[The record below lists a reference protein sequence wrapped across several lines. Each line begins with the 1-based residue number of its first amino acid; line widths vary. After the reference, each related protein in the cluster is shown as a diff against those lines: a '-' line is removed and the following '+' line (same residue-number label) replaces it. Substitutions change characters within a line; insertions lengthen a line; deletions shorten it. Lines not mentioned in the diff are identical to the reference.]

1 MYLGSFCFWL
11 CQLVRKSPRAAWTM
25 TSMTC
30 HWKQGLNMPEIDV
43 RNKET
48 PRGRREFFFW
58 EAKHD
63 SIGDSVGWISLNSES
78 TQFIPIPSLVQ
89 QHLPLLVT
97 QQKTKGKPWQVEL
110 KVEEGPDAYVTDST
124 VGRSL
129 GHKKNSG
136 WNSEL
141 WFSFFNHKKLSTPN
155 LSRISSVFKT
165 GALQFLRSIGVEIPS
180 QFLETPNCG
189 CFSRSLFSKDHGVYQ
204 IPGQAAIA
212 LEVED
217 PMRQTVDQTN
227 TRSKRFAPLVII
239 EVIHHPYKLRR
250 SEMSLHIQQGFL
262 FFRIVSDSNIQC
274 NLFFHFFI
282 LGGSQLV
289 GTH

>member
-1 MYLGSFCFWL
+1 M
-11 CQLVRKSPRAAWTM
+11 
-25 TSMTC
+25 
-30 HWKQGLNMPEIDV
+30 
-43 RNKET
+43 
-48 PRGRREFFFW
+48 
-58 EAKHD
+58 
-63 SIGDSVGWISLNSES
+63 
-78 TQFIPIPSLVQ
+78 
-89 QHLPLLVT
+89 
-97 QQKTKGKPWQVEL
+97 EL

-129 GHKKNSG
+129 GHKKQRLKKVAGTQNCD
-136 WNSEL
+136 
-141 WFSFFNHKKLSTPN
+141 FSFFNHKKLSTPN

-165 GALQFLRSIGVEIPS
+165 GALQFLRSIDIAIPS

-189 CFSRSLFSKDHGVYQ
+189 CFSRSLFSKDHGLYQ

-227 TRSKRFAPLVII
+227 TRSKRFPPLVII
-239 EVIHHPYKLRR
+239 EVVHHPYKLRR
-250 SEMSLHIQQGFL
+250 SEISLHIRQGFL
-262 FFRIVSDSNIQC
+262 FFRIVSDSSIQC
-274 NLFFHFFI
+274 NSFFHVSI